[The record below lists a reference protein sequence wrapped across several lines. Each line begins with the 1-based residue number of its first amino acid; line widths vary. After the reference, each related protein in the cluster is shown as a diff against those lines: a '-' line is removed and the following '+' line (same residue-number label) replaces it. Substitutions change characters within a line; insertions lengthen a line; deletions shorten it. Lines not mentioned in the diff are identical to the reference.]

1 MAHKVIET
9 LRYTEV
15 VYYDDSG
22 AEVHRERNHDDSL
35 WDDSEPIELTDE
47 ERGGL
52 PVTARALPVAV
63 GAALVVAVA
72 LPVLWLAGV
81 LR

>member
-1 MAHKVIET
+1 M
-9 LRYTEV
+9 
-15 VYYDDSG
+15 
-22 AEVHRERNHDDSL
+22 
-35 WDDSEPIELTDE
+35 
-47 ERGGL
+47 
-52 PVTARALPVAV
+52 TARALPVAV